1 MLKHSIR
8 FKLTGVFFIIIVFML
23 ISICII
29 NSFGLEM
36 FYRMEKVKEIQN
48 AYESINTKVMDIL
61 YGRDGSDAQ
70 SRDLKN
76 SKEISKSVQ
85 DEDED
90 EQETNQDEKN
100 TTIVYSKK
108 LSEILVEYSNRY
120 NISIIVVDPNDK
132 TLVSTERYGEAV
144 C

>member
-1 MLKHSIR
+1 M
-8 FKLTGVFFIIIVFML
+8 
-23 ISICII
+23 
-29 NSFGLEM
+29 SFGTELPAGVVALMEPVDIHLESVPDDLITRM

-48 AYESINTKVMDIL
+48 AYESINTEVMDIL

-70 SRDLKN
+70 RRDLKN
-76 SKEISKSVQ
+76 SEEISKSVQ

-108 LSEILVEYSNRY
+108 LSEILVEYYKFS
-120 NISIIVVDPNDK
+120 PNK
-132 TLVSTERYGEAV
+132 LLP
-144 C
+144 